1 METNV
6 KKNNIYIFLILMI
19 SNFVYANRYLD
30 ESGSDIYE
38 YSGDSHGSNLIAIV
52 GTFIYYTWGYAAFF
66 KERLSNKC
74 LITSVLLSLV
84 TTVLFVKYLF
94 DYQGGGVIAI
104 VPIIVPFILNMVRAY
119 IPSKY
124 LL

>member
-1 METNV
+1 M
-6 KKNNIYIFLILMI
+6 KKNNIYTFLILII
-19 SNFVYANRYLD
+19 SNLAYANRYLD

-38 YSGDSHGSNLIAIV
+38 YTGNSHANLIAIV

-84 TTVLFVKYLF
+84 TTVVFVKYLF

-104 VPIIVPFILNMVRAY
+104 VPIIAPFILNMVRAY